1 MHKSVILLVALALSS
16 CSTIWLPAH
25 SIENEKVFAPG
36 IIVHG
41 DSLQGILRAGRPR
54 AELVWPDQRLRVVV
68 PIRNIDIEP
77 VRVVVELRFLQAD
90 AGQITEVRRQ
100 TVLSLSS
107 MEIREAELTSSGPGV
122 FGFEVRLMWDK

>member
-54 AELVWPDQRLRVVV
+54 TESVRPDQRLRVVV

-107 MEIREAELTSSGPGV
+107 MEVREAELTSSGPGV

>member
-54 AELVWPDQRLRVVV
+54 AESVWPDQRLRVVV
-68 PIRNIDIEP
+68 PIRSIDIEP

-90 AGQITEVRRQ
+90 AGKITEVRRQ

-107 MEIREAELTSSGPGV
+107 MEVREAELTSSGPGV